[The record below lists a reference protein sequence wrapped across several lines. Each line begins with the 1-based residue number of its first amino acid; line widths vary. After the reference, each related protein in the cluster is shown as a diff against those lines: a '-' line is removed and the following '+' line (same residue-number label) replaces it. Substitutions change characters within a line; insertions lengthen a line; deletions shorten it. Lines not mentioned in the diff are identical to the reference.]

1 MISLVM
7 KSANRRPPVGIIIV
21 GVFAVIAGLG
31 EIVVGFA
38 GNYLGILAH
47 SIAPSFSAGLT
58 GLFYSLG
65 GLSVLVTRKKWGA
78 AFGMLFI
85 GAEILGRV
93 YLVATGIAPASGPDA
108 VKILIGGLI
117 ALAIIVYIAFKWKSF
132 N

>member
-1 MISLVM
+1 
-7 KSANRRPPVGIIIV
+7 
-21 GVFAVIAGLG
+21 
-31 EIVVGFA
+31 
-38 GNYLGILAH
+38 
-47 SIAPSFSAGLT
+47 
-58 GLFYSLG
+58 
-65 GLSVLVTRKKWGA
+65 
-78 AFGMLFI
+78 MLFI